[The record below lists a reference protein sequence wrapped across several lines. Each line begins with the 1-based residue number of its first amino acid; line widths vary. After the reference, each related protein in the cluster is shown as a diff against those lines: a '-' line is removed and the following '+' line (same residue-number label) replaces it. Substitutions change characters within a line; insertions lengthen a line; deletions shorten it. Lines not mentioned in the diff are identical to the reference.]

1 MSAYDPQRIEKKWQ
15 RIWKDQCNFVAQKI
29 TCKKKKYY
37 ILEMFPYPS
46 GKIHMGHV
54 RNYTLGDV
62 LARFY
67 KSNDYNVLHPMGWDS
82 FGMPAENA
90 AIENKLN
97 PKSWTYQ
104 NIKKMRSQLAS
115 MGLSIDWNREI
126 STSSPD
132 YYKHQQKFFIDLYKN
147 GLAYKKDSFVNWD
160 PVDNTVLA
168 NEQVI
173 DGKGWRSGVDVVSK
187 KLSQWFF
194 KISKFSNELLSDLD
208 SLDNWPSKVKIMQK
222 NWIGVSEGV
231 EIKFSLTN
239 EKSSINVFT
248 TRPETI
254 FGASFIAL
262 AINHPL
268 STKYSTVKSFNEFY
282 SKCKISS
289 STEESLSTS
298 EKIGYNSKLFANHPF
313 IKGIKL
319 PIYFANFVL
328 MEYGT
333 GAVFGCPAH
342 DERDFEFA
350 KKYNLPVKKVINKNT
365 PIENISDQGF
375 MVNSDFLDGIEVK
388 SAKELITKKIENLKL
403 GRRKTSFRLRDWGVS
418 RQRYWG
424 CPIPIMYR
432 EDGEIITVPENE
444 LPVILPDDVDFSKG
458 GNPLSNHPTWKYT
471 KCPSTGMKAIR
482 ETDTLDTFVDSSWYF
497 LRFCSPR
504 NENSGFDIN
513 AVNYWMPVDQYVGG
527 IEHAILH
534 LLYSRFFVRALNTC
548 SYNIPK
554 EPFKSLLT
562 QGMVC
567 HETFKTKDSQWVEPK
582 DVIKKDKKYFNLN
595 NIEIYKGRSEKMSK
609 SKKNIIDPES
619 IITRYGADTARL
631 FMMSDSP
638 PERDL
643 EWSDEG
649 AKAIF
654 KYLSKVYLYLYK
666 NDFSFTDS
674 NDFKM
679 KKEDIY
685 YENLIF
691 LHMTIDKYTND
702 IVNQHFNSS
711 IARLREISNKLFSLK
726 YSKNKAFNDF
736 SWSIYLRLIFL
747 FTPHF
752 SEEIA
757 FFGGLKTGLSNISWP
772 QINKS
777 YLNKEQVNL
786 VVQVNGKK
794 KVILNVP
801 FNSDQDTVIKI
812 LKEQKELNSFLLKE
826 PIKTIYIKN
835 KIINF
840 VIK

>member
-1 MSAYDPQRIEKKWQ
+1 MSVYDPQKVEKKWQ
-15 RIWKDQCNFVAQKI
+15 RIWKDRRTFVAQKI
-29 TCKKKKYY
+29 TCSKKKYY

-67 KSNDYNVLHPMGWDS
+67 KLNDYNVLHPMGWDS

-104 NIKKMRSQLAS
+104 NIEKMRSQLAS

-173 DGKGWRSGVDVVSK
+173 DGKGWRSGVNVVSK

-208 SLDNWPSKVKIMQK
+208 SLDNWPSKVKVMQK

-239 EKSSINVFT
+239 EKSFINVFT

-268 STKYSTVKSFNEFY
+268 SKKYSTLKSFNEF
-282 SKCKISS
+282 SNKCKISS
-289 STEESLSTS
+289 SSEESLSTS
-298 EKIGYNSKLFANHPF
+298 EKIGYDSMLFANHPF
-313 IKGIKL
+313 VKGIKL

-328 MEYGT
+328 MDYGT
-333 GAVFGCPAH
+333 GAIFGCPAH

-350 KKYNLPVKKVINKNT
+350 KRYNLPVRKVISKNT
-365 PIENISDQGF
+365 SIENISDQGF

-388 SAKELITKKIENLKL
+388 SAKELITKKIETQKI
-403 GRRKTSFRLRDWGVS
+403 GKRKTSFRLRDWGVS

-458 GNPLSNHPTWKYT
+458 GNPLSNHPTWKYA

-497 LRFCSPR
+497 LRFCSPK
-504 NENSGFDIN
+504 NENSGFDID

-534 LLYSRFFVRALNTC
+534 LLYSRFFVRALNAC
-548 SYNIPK
+548 SYKIPK

-582 DVIKKDKKYFNLN
+582 DVIKKDKKYYNLN
-595 NIEIYKGRSEKMSK
+595 NIEIFKGRSEKMSK
-609 SKKNIIDPES
+609 SKKNIIDPEG
-619 IITRYGADTARL
+619 IITKYGADTARL

-654 KYLSKVYLYLYK
+654 RYLNKIYLYLYE
-666 NDFSFTDS
+666 NDFKFTDS

-679 KKEDIY
+679 EKEDIY
-685 YENLIF
+685 YDNLIF
-691 LHMTIDKYTND
+691 LHMTIEKYTND
-702 IVNQHFNSS
+702 IVNQRFNSS
-711 IARLREISNKLFSLK
+711 VARLREISNKLFSLK
-726 YSKNKAFNDF
+726 YSNNKDFNDF

-752 SEEIA
+752 SEELA
-757 FFGGLKTGLSNISWP
+757 CFGGLKTGLSNTSWP

-777 YLNKEQVNL
+777 YLNKEQVKL
-786 VVQVNGKK
+786 VVQINGKK
-794 KVILNVP
+794 KIILNVP
-801 FNSDQDTVIKI
+801 SNSDQDTVIKI
-812 LKEQKELNSFLLKE
+812 LKEKEEINSFLLKE

-840 VIK
+840 VVK